1 MKKKEKPDKVFFID
15 PDIAPRGLRNRVTR
29 ALVERAVGFPKLD
42 RIIDDARKELA
53 AGRAESFCDA
63 VLRGM
68 DVRLEVSGE
77 DLARIPKTGPVVIV
91 SNHPFGGIEGVA
103 FIRMLEKVRP
113 DYKVMANYFLAAI
126 PEMRDMFIFVNPFG
140 GENALKQN
148 VKPIQAS
155 LRHLKEG
162 HILGVFPSGEVS
174 SVDLKSRLVRDP
186 PWNPM
191 IASLARKT
199 GATIVPMHFCGRNP
213 GFFQAAGLVHP
224 RLRTV
229 LLPRMTARRR
239 GRAIQAFVG
248 APIGPAECAKF
259 ATDAE
264 LMQYAR
270 LRSYALEGR
279 VDPKKRTLF
288 PRLRRRPK
296 AAPPEV
302 PVIPETPVEAIEAAL
317 AALPKDAFLLSGSGL
332 DVYFTKLAAD
342 SPILREIAR
351 LREITFRAVGEGTGQ
366 ASDTD
371 RYDLT
376 YHHLFLWDPKARR
389 LVGAYRMGLAPEIM
403 AAEGVKGLYTHTLFK
418 YKAELIEKCQPAIEM
433 GRSFVRPECQ
443 RGFAPLLMLWKGI
456 GAFIARH
463 PEYVNL
469 FGPVSISAAYRDAS
483 RNILLRSLRLSNFS
497 RDLARLVRPRRP
509 ARRTRR
515 AEWKNPDYAPFIADV
530 DRAGAILA
538 DIEKDHKGI
547 PILVKQYLKLGG
559 RILAFNVD
567 PDFGDCIDG
576 LIVVDLRKTDRRTRA
591 HYMGA
596 DADAAFRAHHNLP
609 E

>member
-1 MKKKEKPDKVFFID
+1 MRKQHIDKVFFID
-15 PDIAPRGLRNRVTR
+15 PDIAPRGLRNRITR
-29 ALVERAVGFPKLD
+29 GLVERAVGFPKLD
-42 RIIDDARKELA
+42 RIIHDAREELA
-53 AGRAESFCDA
+53 SGRAETFCDA

-68 DVRLEVSGE
+68 GVSLEVSDE

-103 FIRMLEKVRP
+103 FIRMLERVRP

-126 PEMRDMFIFVNPFG
+126 QELRDTFIFVNPFG

-148 VKPIQAS
+148 IKPIQES
-155 LRHLKEG
+155 LRHLKGG
-162 HILGVFPSGEVS
+162 HLLGVFPSGEVS
-174 SVDLKSRLVRDP
+174 SVDLRSRLVRDP

-213 GFFQAAGLVHP
+213 GFFQFAGLVHP

-259 ATDAE
+259 ASDAE

-279 VDPKKRTLF
+279 VEKKKRTLF

-302 PVIPETPVEAIEAAL
+302 PIIPETPLADIEAAL
-317 AALPKDAFLLSGSGL
+317 AALPKDAFLMSGSGL

-342 SPILREIAR
+342 SPILREIGR

-366 ASDTD
+366 PSDTD

-376 YHHLFLWDPKARR
+376 YHHLFLWDPKERR
-389 LVGAYRMGLAPEIM
+389 IAGAYRMGLAPEIM
-403 AAEGVKGLYTHTLFK
+403 AKEGVKGLYTHTLFK
-418 YKAELIEKCQPAIEM
+418 YSAELIEKCQPAIEM
-433 GRSFVRPECQ
+433 GRSFVRPEYQ
-443 RGFAPLLMLWKGI
+443 RGFGPLLMLWKGI
-456 GAFIARH
+456 GAFVAH
-463 PEYVNL
+463 NPDYANL

-483 RNILLRSLRLSNFS
+483 RNILLRSLSLSNFA

-509 ARRTRR
+509 ARKTKR
-515 AEWKNPDYAPFIADV
+515 AEWKNPDYEPFIADT
-530 DRAGAILA
+530 DRAGAILS

-559 RILAFNVD
+559 KILAFNVD
-567 PDFGDCIDG
+567 PDFGDCLDG
-576 LIVVDLRKTDRRTRA
+576 LILVDLRKTDRRTRA
-591 HYMGA
+591 HYMGQES
-596 DADAAFRAHHNLP
+596 DAIFRAYHHLD
-609 E
+609 